1 MFTEI
6 ELLPLPWLFQI
17 EQSLP
22 IYGGPFFLVQRG
34 HKEENSTT
42 STWATAKKNICCVR
56 INHPW
61 CEISCDQHK
70 RARTSNILTTRLH
83 SCLHGAKSTA
93 EHQVSHKQN
102 YAKRCK
108 TTIKSEVPGTGTP
121 TSTSERRGGSDKQ
134 TTKSLKE
141 KVHGMPVV
149 YTQRKTLINEGKS
162 SQYRRFME
170 HHHSVSLM
178 QCMCMYIYIQY
189 TFK

>member
-70 RARTSNILTTRLH
+70 RAQTSNILTTRLH

-102 YAKRCK
+102 YAKHCK
-108 TTIKSEVPGTGTP
+108 TTIKAKCLVPVP
-121 TSTSERRGGSDKQ
+121 
-134 TTKSLKE
+134 
-141 KVHGMPVV
+141 
-149 YTQRKTLINEGKS
+149 QRTLLNGVEGLINRPPNHWRKKS
-162 SQYRRFME
+162 ME
-170 HHHSVSLM
+170 C
-178 QCMCMYIYIQY
+178 Q
-189 TFK
+189 